1 MEAWPAL
8 EPYFSEE
15 INDPKRL
22 KRISSISKEYDLS
35 LAYKAASY
43 ALTRDPDATWAWQI
57 LEKVVR
63 DPEACDLLLT
73 SPQWHRS
80 CSKKIQN
87 AYSRLH
93 AWDLTLKHFKLCAT
107 LCDSINTTAPQT
119 KSLELGGKAWTQLKD
134 HEAALHCWKELIESV
149 VMI

>member
-1 MEAWPAL
+1 MRPASIGTL
-8 EPYFSEE
+8 FLWKNS
-15 INDPKRL
+15 IDPKRL

-73 SPQWHRS
+73 LSTVAPLVFKEN
-80 CSKKIQN
+80 KKRI
-87 AYSRLH
+87 H
-93 AWDLTLKHFKLCAT
+93 DCTLG
-107 LCDSINTTAPQT
+107 I
-119 KSLELGGKAWTQLKD
+119 
-134 HEAALHCWKELIESV
+134 
-149 VMI
+149 